1 MSPCTPVTVVP
12 WLPTNPN
19 TLLPLAPRP
28 QVRFLEYIR
37 QWEKKVVFVVNKS
50 DILQGREEV
59 EAVKQFV
66 SANAQRILR
75 LDRPAV
81 IAVGGAQKCC
91 KYWKYIAGY
100 AGVEYRSGAP
110 CAWTARQSSRWVG
123 CARLRAKK

>member
-1 MSPCTPVTVVP
+1 MHTRPQVRFLEYIQQQEKKLSIKLLLHIRNDEFISDECTFSRR
-12 WLPTNPN
+12 LR
-19 TLLPLAPRP
+19 PRP

-59 EAVKQFV
+59 DAVKQFV

-81 IAVGGAQKCC
+81 IAVGG
-91 KYWKYIAGY
+91 G
-100 AGVEYRSGAP
+100 R
-110 CAWTARQSSRWVG
+110 G
-123 CARLRAKK
+123 CGEDLDI